1 MTSLL
6 IKMFVRDF
14 SNVSNYSVRENY
26 GKVASI
32 VGIVTNFIL
41 FLIKITAGTLFNSI
55 AITADAINNL
65 SDSGSSV
72 VTLFGFKISGKP
84 ADAKHPFGHARME
97 YISGLVVSFII
108 VYLGLQLLQTSI
120 DKILHP
126 RVADFNAVYI
136 AVLVIAIMIK
146 VWQCLFYRKIGKKID
161 STTLIATSF
170 DSRNDVIATSSVLI
184 AGAVTYFTGFNL
196 DGYMGA
202 VVALFILVTGIR
214 LIMDTISP
222 LLGVA
227 PTREMVESIYR
238 KIMGYEGIM
247 GLHDLAVH
255 NYGPAKCFASV
266 HCEVAA
272 EQDIM
277 ISHDIIDNIE
287 RDFLKD
293 EGIHLVIHL
302 DPIITENEKIN
313 DLKEKVDKLIEQLS
327 SEIGMHDFR
336 VVKGVTHTN
345 LIFDIVVPFEFKW
358 SDDELV
364 KLISDEIG
372 KIDETYRS
380 VIIVDHGFV
389 PGNGE
394 SAK

>member
-6 IKMFVRDF
+6 IRLFVKDYK
-14 SNVSNYSVRENY
+14 NVSNFRVRENY

-72 VTLFGFKISGKP
+72 VTLLGFKISGKP
-84 ADAKHPFGHARME
+84 ADAKHPYGHARME
-97 YISGLVVSFII
+97 YISGLIVSFII
-108 VYLGLQLLQTSI
+108 LYLGVQLIQSSI
-120 DKILHP
+120 DKIIHP
-126 RVADFNAVYI
+126 RSTGFNAI
-136 AVLVIAIMIK
+136 SISVLVIAILIK
-146 VWQCLFYRKIGKKID
+146 LWQCLFYRHIGKKIG
-161 STTLIATSF
+161 STTIIAISF
-170 DSRNDVIATSSVLI
+170 DSRNDVIATSSILAAAVL
-184 AGAVTYFTGFNL
+184 TYFTGFNL

-202 VVALFILVTGIR
+202 LVALFIMISGLR
-214 LIMDTISP
+214 LIFDTISP

-227 PTREMVESIYR
+227 PTKELVDSIYE
-238 KIMGYEGIM
+238 KILGYEGIL

-272 EQDIM
+272 EQDIL

-287 RDFLKD
+287 RDFLRD

-302 DPIITENEKIN
+302 DPIITENTRIN
-313 DLKEKVDKLIEQLS
+313 DLKERVEEIIARLS
-327 SEIGMHDFR
+327 PEIGMHDFR
-336 VVKGVTHTN
+336 VVKGVTHTK

-358 SDDELV
+358 SDDETV
-364 KLISDEIG
+364 RLISNEIS
-372 KIDETYRS
+372 KINDTYRS
-380 VIIVDHGFV
+380 VIIVDHNYV
-389 PGNGE
+389 PDNDDLH
-394 SAK
+394 